1 MKQNNYEI
9 NNVQKDFD
17 IFYKHAKES
26 VTEFREKFGHG
37 CRDFMI
43 GYVTADDNLI
53 FTGKQLRM
61 LFDLSKDEI

>member
-1 MKQNNYEI
+1 MK
-9 NNVQKDFD
+9 QKDFD

-26 VTEFREKFGHG
+26 VEEFREEFGRG

-43 GYVTADDNLI
+43 GYVTAGDNLI

-61 LFDLSKDEI
+61 LFYLSKDEI